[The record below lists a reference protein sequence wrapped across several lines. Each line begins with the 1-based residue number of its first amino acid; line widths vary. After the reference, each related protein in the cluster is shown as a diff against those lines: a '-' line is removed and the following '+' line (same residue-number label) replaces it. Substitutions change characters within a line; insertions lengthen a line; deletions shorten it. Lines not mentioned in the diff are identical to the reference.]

1 MKTLPNLMT
10 IINMI
15 TNVLTK
21 LKPANLLESFE
32 HTFFDVEQGEL
43 NKNGLVLAGII
54 FIIAILIVGYIEGG
68 GLFPW
73 E

>member
-10 IINMI
+10 IINFI
-15 TNVLTK
+15 TNVLDK
-21 LKPANLLESFE
+21 VKPANLVDTLEQ
-32 HTFFDVEQGEL
+32 TFFDVEEGEL
-43 NKNGLVLAGII
+43 NKNGLVLAGVF
-54 FIIAILIVGYIEGG
+54 FIIALLIVGYIEGG